1 MPPAVFLK
9 LISLHDAVPRYV
21 QQVETPR
28 GRIALTEGRTQAIEI
43 EGCTFVKDKDAPAL
57 EIHYVNSEETSIEY
71 LPQSDED
78 SALEGMR
85 EMGANV
91 DLNDGYGVIPLGM
104 KLYKLGKRSASANY
118 TLQALPPPAQE
129 HQARRQRQAPQ
140 LHDLRTMPSNVRKTI
155 VDLDAFAAAVKT
167 SP

>member
-1 MPPAVFLK
+1 MVRADVAERIYVAGGEGPDLAFVPPAVFLK

-85 EMGANV
+85 EMGADV

-104 KLYKLGKRSASANY
+104 KLYKLGKRSASADY
-118 TLQALPPPAQE
+118 TLQAFLQLKNTKPA
-129 HQARRQRQAPQ
+129 ANGKRR
-140 LHDLRTMPSNVRKTI
+140 NFTI
-155 VDLDAFAAAVKT
+155 
-167 SP
+167 